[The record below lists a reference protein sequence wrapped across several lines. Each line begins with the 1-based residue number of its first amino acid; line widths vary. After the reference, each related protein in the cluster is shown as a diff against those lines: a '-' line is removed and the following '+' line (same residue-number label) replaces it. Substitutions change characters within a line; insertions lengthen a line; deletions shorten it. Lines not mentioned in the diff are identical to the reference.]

1 MGLRKHIQKNTIC
14 LIISHKP
21 YFVYTQGLLRCCTAT
36 IWTLRSMTVVKVGL
50 ISNKRFISVIRDFG
64 ANNAERDW
72 VEHIVLIQKVKMLG
86 LLDAATDFWD

>member
-1 MGLRKHIQKNTIC
+1 
-14 LIISHKP
+14 
-21 YFVYTQGLLRCCTAT
+21 
-36 IWTLRSMTVVKVGL
+36 MTVVKVGL